1 MEKTAHPTYAHCP
14 IRHIVDRFGDKWSL
28 LVLYNLHTSGC
39 LRFSEIH
46 RRTADISQ
54 KMLTSTLRKLEQDG
68 LLSRKVYPEVPPAW
82 NMRSRPAA
90 SRSCPTSQRL
100 SGGQRKIS
108 TPSSK
113 TGSGK
118 RYSDGQSLPGKS
130 SGYLRTAPCRQ
141 PSAKRCQPTAK

>member
-68 LLSRKVYPEVPPAW
+68 LLSRKVYPEVPP
-82 NMRSRPAA
+82 
-90 SRSCPTSQRL
+90 L
-100 SGGQRKIS
+100 SLIHI
-108 TPSSK
+108 
-113 TGSGK
+113 
-118 RYSDGQSLPGKS
+118 
-130 SGYLRTAPCRQ
+130 
-141 PSAKRCQPTAK
+141 

>member
-68 LLSRKVYPEVPPAW
+68 LLSRKVYRGAAPRRIC
-82 NMRSRPAA
+82 RSRP
-90 SRSCPTSQRL
+90 RRVISCPTSQRL
-100 SGGQRKIS
+100 SDGRRRIS

-113 TGSGK
+113 TGNGK
-118 RYSDGQSLPGKS
+118 RYSDSLGPPGKS
-130 SGYLRTAPCRQ
+130 SGYPRTAPCRQ
-141 PSAKRCQPTAK
+141 PTAK